1 MLICI
6 RKQSWNLFQRWN
18 CLQKQSVHTFTC
30 PCAQVIDLDGK
41 ERENKESVQALLLML
56 DKSLLPTQALHGLVS
71 LNSAL
76 EWCLKAWWSA
86 SIVAVPCKHNMH
98 N

>member
-1 MLICI
+1 M
-6 RKQSWNLFQRWN
+6 
-18 CLQKQSVHTFTC
+18 HTFTC

-76 EWCLKAWWSA
+76 EWMFESMVVCQHCGCPVQTQHAQLAD
-86 SIVAVPCKHNMH
+86 NMYPAH
-98 N
+98 KEIPWHEFR